1 MAMGYLPLATL
12 AAIHLG
18 RPPGVTAWL
27 TVDGGRGVLQ
37 AGGIG
42 NITHHV
48 IRLEL
53 ERLGRAVGET
63 PPEGNEELVQLILPM
78 AFRNEPTTLTASLR
92 DQSARR
98 GAASPLCRASSDWY
112 SVVLRAQCGGGRINS
127 PKTMIFLVRN
137 QSPPLIGRGLSP
149 RIERF
154 QRSIN
159 DWYVF
164 NHRFPR
170 LLRYQPM
177 VRSLCLDTRY
187 NARRFGS
194 ALVSRGSR
202 DLPTY
207 GVASGTSMVEP

>member
-1 MAMGYLPLATL
+1 MGYLPLATL

-53 ERLGRAVGET
+53 ERLRRAVGET

-137 QSPPLIGRGLSP
+137 QSPPLIGRVSLPNRAVPTIHQRLVCVQPPIPQAPPLPAHGEVPLS
-149 RIERF
+149 RYAL
-154 QRSIN
+154 QRAQI
-159 DWYVF
+159 
-164 NHRFPR
+164 R
-170 LLRYQPM
+170 
-177 VRSLCLDTRY
+177 
-187 NARRFGS
+187 
-194 ALVSRGSR
+194 
-202 DLPTY
+202 
-207 GVASGTSMVEP
+207 